1 MLQYSW
7 VLWSFDDLW
16 FQKEITTEHY
26 EQVEILDHS
35 YDIQSDGTHVA
46 SDNEQEMEVMI
57 KHEPKT
63 QKFTHRKFVDTAS
76 HGKKK
81 LTRTLKRKPRRQNT
95 QTNVQ
100 QEMYSKVYVDSR
112 ILEVQRMMK
121 KDSLIKKDDCDTY
134 GEYIASTLRKHD
146 NKTQCMIKQ
155 AINNI
160 LFEQEMNKYENPL
173 DTDIVAEIL
182 DASDD

>member
-1 MLQYSW
+1 
-7 VLWSFDDLW
+7 
-16 FQKEITTEHY
+16 
-26 EQVEILDHS
+26 
-35 YDIQSDGTHVA
+35 
-46 SDNEQEMEVMI
+46 
-57 KHEPKT
+57 
-63 QKFTHRKFVDTAS
+63 
-76 HGKKK
+76 
-81 LTRTLKRKPRRQNT
+81 
-95 QTNVQ
+95 
-100 QEMYSKVYVDSR
+100 MYSKVYVDSR

-134 GEYIASTLRKHD
+134 GEYIASTLRKQD

>member
-1 MLQYSW
+1 
-7 VLWSFDDLW
+7 
-16 FQKEITTEHY
+16 
-26 EQVEILDHS
+26 
-35 YDIQSDGTHVA
+35 
-46 SDNEQEMEVMI
+46 
-57 KHEPKT
+57 
-63 QKFTHRKFVDTAS
+63 
-76 HGKKK
+76 
-81 LTRTLKRKPRRQNT
+81 
-95 QTNVQ
+95 
-100 QEMYSKVYVDSR
+100 MYSKVYVDSR

-134 GEYIASTLRKHD
+134 VEYIASTLRKHD